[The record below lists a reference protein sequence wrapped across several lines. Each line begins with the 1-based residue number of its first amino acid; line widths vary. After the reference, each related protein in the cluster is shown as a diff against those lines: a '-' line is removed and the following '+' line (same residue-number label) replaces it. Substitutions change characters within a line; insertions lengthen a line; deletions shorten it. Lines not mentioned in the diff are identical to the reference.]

1 MKELKSH
8 YRFVL
13 LYFMIFFSQAIA
25 YSLLITFLNA
35 LGYQPME
42 RNLFFAADAL
52 AGIFIQS
59 FVGYLCDRY
68 RTIKPFLVGG
78 YVLFAVFTKLIYDT
92 TEAVFWLHL
101 FLVMGVSGLMRITSG
116 LADSLTLETDEYCQ
130 KNYGT
135 IRCFGS
141 VGWAIGAPV
150 TAKMVISY
158 GYCSLGWGFIV
169 CTAILLVIVSGMK
182 DAQKT
187 GSETVSF
194 TDVKS
199 LVVNKNYLMVVLIL
213 FLFFI
218 VDCTQSYAIPDKI
231 FLLDGNEQD
240 IGNYWALAAMLE
252 LPLFIIGGRLVRRFT
267 AEKLMVI
274 AGAFYVIRYVLYGLV
289 NSVWG
294 VFLVGALQAVTYPL
308 LMVCSKM
315 MVDRY
320 TPKNLKSSGQLIAMS
335 IYSGAS
341 SMISPLLCGTLEQN
355 FGINTMLMV
364 IALVAVIPTIMT
376 LRNSRSHCDIVP
388 LR

>member
-1 MKELKSH
+1 
-8 YRFVL
+8 
-13 LYFMIFFSQAIA
+13 MIFFSQAIA

-42 RNLFFAADAL
+42 RNLFFAVDAL
-52 AGIFIQS
+52 TGIFIQS
-59 FVGYLCDRY
+59 FIGYLCDKY
-68 RTIKPFLVGG
+68 RTIKPFFAGA
-78 YVLFAVFTKLIYDT
+78 YVLFMVFTKIIYDT

-150 TAKMVISY
+150 TAKMVTSY

-231 FLLDGNEQD
+231 FLLNGNEQD

-341 SMISPLLCGTLEQN
+341 SMISPLLCGALEQN
-355 FGINTMLMV
+355 YGINTMLMV

-376 LRNSRSHCDIVP
+376 LRNSRSH
-388 LR
+388 